1 MGKHAL
7 IIDDNTKN
15 VNILAILLNEQNVTS
30 TLVTHPNQLDA
41 ALDTLEAVDVI
52 FIDLEM
58 PGMSGFDVHAR
69 LKADARFAHV
79 PMVAYTVH
87 VSEMNVANE
96 HGFDS
101 FLGKPLDSEK
111 FPDQLA
117 RILSG
122 EPVWSRGG

>member
-15 VNILAILLNEQNVTS
+15 VNILAILLNEQGVTS
-30 TLVTHPNQLDA
+30 TLVTHPNQLDST
-41 ALDTLEAVDVI
+41 LDTLGTVDVI

-58 PGMSGFDVHAR
+58 PGMSGFDVRTR

-87 VSEMNVANE
+87 ISEMNAANQQ
-96 HGFDS
+96 GFDS

-111 FPDQLA
+111 FPEQLA
-117 RILSG
+117 RILNG

>member
-1 MGKHAL
+1 MSKHAL

-15 VNILAILLNEQNVTS
+15 VNILSILLGEQGVTS
-30 TLVTHPNQLDA
+30 TLVTHPKQLET
-41 ALDTLEAVDVI
+41 ALEGIAPIDVA

-58 PGMSGFDVHAR
+58 PGTSGFDVRAR
-69 LKADARFAHV
+69 LKADPRFAHV

-87 VSEMNVANE
+87 VSEMNVANAQ
-96 HGFDS
+96 GFDS

-111 FPDQLA
+111 FPEQLA